1 VALKQFA
8 CSLRSSVR
16 TPEFL
21 IPFSRR
27 LLAVMTLACTM
38 ASAAD
43 QAPEAWKYLFHAGD
57 HLVYAYSLDR
67 ETISDNS
74 RIRTHAEFTSHV
86 LILGTN
92 QQRLAVGFQRNRE
105 SAELLEF
112 IQNGKNRLA
121 QETPRFRQRMAG
133 RPRAFSEAN
142 EFSYT
147 GSPLQF
153 WEAARES
160 PSKLL
165 FAIHEIEILPEK
177 KLSPGGRWRG
187 NRLLGLEF
195 RLAAVETIGSS
206 QCDRIEGKQGSLHL
220 QFWWCPDSHAI
231 QKLEFDGQYPVF
243 SGTAHERIIFEL
255 KNKSSD
261 QKLQDWLN
269 SPDIRYAALSSLLRS
284 PTVAA
289 PPEVLE
295 PALHAPDTETQS
307 MALAIMYQRGMLPRD
322 RALLS
327 QLQRSEDRQVSRI
340 ARRVN
345 SESSEKAAPG
355 SFPPETAGTTIRVL
369 QSSKY
374 QGLPYGLRIPPDYK
388 GSSPSPLLI
397 YLSGGA
403 GLAMDAVNTADDKI
417 KHSDY
422 VVLYPQAAGLWWESE
437 AVQKFSA
444 VFDEVSQHVNIDPS
458 RIFIAGFSNGGTGA
472 LYYATRW
479 PHRFRAVISL
489 MGAGQC
495 MPDVEAEMSKL
506 KGVPILLVHGE
517 RDPIIPGSCSKQT
530 YERLVK
536 LSPES
541 PPEIHILKDREHDL
555 SLNDDGGFSF
565 PFLEAHRDVR

>member
-1 VALKQFA
+1 M
-8 CSLRSSVR
+8 R

-27 LLAVMTLACTM
+27 LLAVMSLAS
-38 ASAAD
+38 AVAFAAD
-43 QAPEAWKYLFHAGD
+43 QAPEAWTYLLHTGD

-67 ETISDNS
+67 ETNSDNGHV
-74 RIRTHAEFTSHV
+74 RTHAEFTSHV
-86 LILGTN
+86 LILDTN
-92 QQRLAVGFQRNRE
+92 QQRLAVGFQRNRD

-121 QETPRFRQRMAG
+121 QEQPAFRQRMAG

-142 EFSYT
+142 EFSDT

-165 FAIHEIEILPEK
+165 LAIHEIEILPEK
-177 KLSPGGRWRG
+177 KVSLGERFRG

-195 RLAAVETIGSS
+195 RFAAVETIGSS
-206 QCDRIEGKQGSLHL
+206 QCDRIEGKQGNLHL
-220 QFWWCPDSHAI
+220 QFWWCPDSHAV
-231 QKLEFDGQYPVF
+231 QKLEFEGQYPVF
-243 SGTAHERIIFEL
+243 TGTAHEHMVFEL
-255 KNKSSD
+255 KNKSSN
-261 QKLQDWLN
+261 QKLQDWLS
-269 SPDIRYAALSSLLRS
+269 SPDTRYAALASLLRS
-284 PTVAA
+284 PTVAV
-289 PPEVLE
+289 PPQVLE
-295 PALHAPDTETQS
+295 TALHASDSETQS

-327 QLQRSEDRQVSRI
+327 QLERSEDRQVSRI
-340 ARRVN
+340 AKRVN
-345 SESSEKAAPG
+345 SEVSEKAASG
-355 SFPPETAGTTIRVL
+355 SSPPETVGTTIRVL

-374 QGLPYGLRIPPDYK
+374 QGLPYGLRIPPEYK

-403 GLAMDAVNTADDKI
+403 GLTMDAVNTADDAI

-422 VVLYPQAAGLWWESE
+422 VVLYPQAAGLWWEAD

-444 VFDEVSQHVNIDPS
+444 VFDEISQHVSIDPS
-458 RIFIAGFSNGGTGA
+458 RIFIAGFSNGATGA
-472 LYYATRW
+472 LFYAARW

-489 MGAGQC
+489 MGAGEC
-495 MPDVEAEMSKL
+495 MPDVAAELPRL
-506 KGVPILLVHGE
+506 KNIPVLLVHGE
-517 RDPIIPGSCSKQT
+517 RDPVIPVSCSKQT

-536 LSPES
+536 LSPDT
-541 PPEIHILKDREHDL
+541 PPEVHILKDREHDL
-555 SLNDDGGFSF
+555 TLNDDGGFSL